1 MLVTGLE
8 SPYFQRTA
16 GRPKRYN
23 PASPAKIIHLRERNF
38 IMLKQDLI
46 LRNPLRLLGQEDHY
60 ILPEGGI
67 GAVLAR
73 AGVGK
78 TALMV
83 QLALDTL
90 LREKNVLH
98 VSLDDPV
105 DKVSLWHKEV
115 FHNMA
120 EQYNLSQINQLWD
133 SILLKRFIMTFKVE
147 GFSVPKLEERL
158 RDLTEQ
164 NIFTPQMIIIDG
176 FPFDETTLEP
186 LQQLREFSSRHGL
199 RIWFSVR
206 THRHEEPGPDG
217 IPPQLSDLDDLFNVI
232 LQLQPEGKKVHVRV
246 LKGVD
251 ASTEYPELMLDPA
264 TMLISRND

>member
-1 MLVTGLE
+1 
-8 SPYFQRTA
+8 
-16 GRPKRYN
+16 
-23 PASPAKIIHLRERNF
+23 
-38 IMLKQDLI
+38 
-46 LRNPLRLLGQEDHY
+46 
-60 ILPEGGI
+60 
-67 GAVLAR
+67 
-73 AGVGK
+73 
-78 TALMV
+78 
-83 QLALDTL
+83 
-90 LREKNVLH
+90 
-98 VSLDDPV
+98 
-105 DKVSLWHKEV
+105 
-115 FHNMA
+115 
-120 EQYNLSQINQLWD
+120 
-133 SILLKRFIMTFKVE
+133 MTFKVE

-176 FPFDETTLEP
+176 FPFDDTTLEP

-217 IPPQLSDLDDLFNVI
+217 IPPQLSNLDDLFNVI

-246 LKGVD
+246 LKGID